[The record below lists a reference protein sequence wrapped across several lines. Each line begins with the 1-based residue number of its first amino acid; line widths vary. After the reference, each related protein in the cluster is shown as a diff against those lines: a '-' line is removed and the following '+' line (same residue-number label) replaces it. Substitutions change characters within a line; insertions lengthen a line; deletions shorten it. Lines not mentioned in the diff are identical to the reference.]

1 MLAHPE
7 LPESLIEPGI
17 SILSV
22 MSPNE
27 RDLVRVV
34 VEIINELRD
43 PGFEEDVVRFLYRTR
58 KLFLTSDNRL
68 LETKLSTVIQQ
79 QVLLDPVVSRH
90 EAESVEKRL
99 K

>member
-7 LPESLIEPGI
+7 LPESLTEPGI
-17 SILSV
+17 GVLSV

-43 PGFEEDVVRFLYRTR
+43 PGFEEDVRFLYRTR

-90 EAESVEKRL
+90 EAESVEK
-99 K
+99 

>member
-17 SILSV
+17 GVLSV

-43 PGFEEDVVRFLYRTR
+43 PGFEEEVVRFLYPTR
-58 KLFLTSDNRL
+58 KLLFLTSDNRL

-79 QVLLDPVVSRH
+79 QVLLDPAVSRR
-90 EAESVEKRL
+90 EAESVEK
-99 K
+99 